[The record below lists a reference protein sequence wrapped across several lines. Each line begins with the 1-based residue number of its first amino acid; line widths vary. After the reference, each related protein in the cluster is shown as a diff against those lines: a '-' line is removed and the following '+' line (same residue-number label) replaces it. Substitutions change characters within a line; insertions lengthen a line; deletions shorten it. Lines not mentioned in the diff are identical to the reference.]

1 MARPVVFLKLGGSL
15 ITDKARPGVARHAV
29 LRRLAREVAAIAN
42 GARGARV
49 LLGHGSG
56 SYGHPAAA
64 GGGLTPGADAR
75 GRLDAISR
83 TQHAAAGLHH
93 LVIAALQDAGARP
106 FSFAP
111 SSFLSSSGGRVSGRF
126 TGPIFSALNRGLL
139 PVVYGDVVLDDARG
153 AVVLSTEALFLLL
166 AKEAAARRIL
176 VSRAV
181 WLGETDGVH
190 DSEGI
195 TIETLTPSQ
204 ATRVARRVNGASGI
218 DVTGGMALRLRAA
231 GTLASAGVPSII
243 IDGRRA
249 GALEQAVRGLFRRG
263 TRVSSR

>member
-29 LRRLAREVAAIAN
+29 IRRLARELAAIAKR
-42 GARGARV
+42 ARGARV

-75 GRLDAISR
+75 RRLDAISR
-83 TQHAAAGLHH
+83 TQRAAAGLHQIVLDA
-93 LVIAALQDAGARP
+93 LVAAGARP

-126 TGPIFSALNRGLL
+126 TEPIFAALTRGLL

-153 AVVLSTEALFLLL
+153 AVVLSTEAIFLLL
-166 AKEAAARRIL
+166 AKEAAGHGIRI
-176 VSRAV
+176 SRAA
-181 WLGETDGVH
+181 WLGETDGVY
-190 DSEGI
+190 DREGVKI
-195 TIETLTPSQ
+195 GRLTPSD
-204 ATRVARRVNGASGI
+204 ALRVARGVNGASGI
-218 DVTGGMALRLRAA
+218 DVTGGMGLRLRTA
-231 GTLASAGVPSII
+231 GTLAKAGVPSII
-243 IDGRRA
+243 IDGRRR
-249 GALEQAVRGLFRRG
+249 GAVTRAVSGSDGGG